1 MKTKPKNMLETE
13 ENFALASPI
22 KLITGKNPED
32 LTRNDLLK
40 VIIEKQIKII
50 TFHYTAIDGKTKEL
64 KIPICS
70 RKHAELVLTEGERV
84 DGSSLFQGIV
94 DIGNSDLYV
103 VPSYSSAFL
112 NPFVEDSLDF
122 VCKFLTHDGELATF
136 TPDNILHKAST
147 LLKNNH
153 GFDLYAHGELE
164 FYLLSEPQNRSYPL
178 TKQRG
183 YHAAAPFVK
192 SGDLL
197 NEMLKQLSQ
206 ITNGNVKYAHHEVG
220 CLERVESDFDELN
233 GKKAEQVEIE
243 FLLTPV
249 EYTGDIVTLARWV
262 IRNMA
267 YKHGFVA
274 TFAPKLE
281 VGHAGNG
288 MHFHVALFKDGENIM
303 ADEKGDLSKNA
314 KMLIGGLCHYAPS
327 LTAFGN
333 MVSASYLRLVPHHEA
348 PTKVC
353 WSERN
358 RSALIRVPLGWTKV
372 SNLAQKVN
380 PQQTK
385 KLSHEIGR
393 QTVEFRSPDGSG
405 FAHLLLAGMTLATD
419 FGLSNEKECL
429 EVAKHCHV

>member
-1 MKTKPKNMLETE
+1 
-13 ENFALASPI
+13 
-22 KLITGKNPED
+22 
-32 LTRNDLLK
+32 
-40 VIIEKQIKII
+40 
-50 TFHYTAIDGKTKEL
+50 
-64 KIPICS
+64 
-70 RKHAELVLTEGERV
+70 
-84 DGSSLFQGIV
+84 
-94 DIGNSDLYV
+94 
-103 VPSYSSAFL
+103 
-112 NPFVEDSLDF
+112 
-122 VCKFLTHDGELATF
+122 
-136 TPDNILHKAST
+136 
-147 LLKNNH
+147 
-153 GFDLYAHGELE
+153 
-164 FYLLSEPQNRSYPL
+164 L

-429 EVAKHCHV
+429 EVAKHCHVSANIHDSPGFSSLNELPTSCSESAEILLQHRGDYEKASVFPANVISYIAKRLQNENDKNLNNRLLALPDDEKLKDSRIIMHRDLHTH